1 MTATHDSV
9 PVGRWVERLRRV
21 RLVLVAAAIAFAGLW
36 MLDAIAALPAL
47 AGFVLVAAA
56 ALIASARG
64 DVMPAAL
71 ARDEPRAPRIGDPL
85 IESVLAGLPDPV
97 VALDRRGDVVAL
109 NARAIAVAP
118 ALRPGEPVSL
128 GLRVPEVLEAVRRA
142 RASGTAQRVEFSERV
157 PLDRWYEVM
166 VTPISSA
173 GLAADPGL
181 VLLAFHDLTPLRRVE
196 EMRADF
202 VANASHELRTPLA
215 ALSGFIDT
223 LRGSAREDPAARE
236 RFLPIMQA
244 QADRM
249 ARLIDDLLS
258 LSRIELN
265 AHLRPDKQVDVGAIV
280 RQVADSLQTL
290 ARDRHVE
297 VKTIG
302 AAAPLLVPGDRDELI
317 RVFENLVENALKYA
331 ASGKRVDIALSLGEG
346 ADGNRRGAD
355 RGARPR
361 SRHRPRASAAA
372 DRALLSRGCLRKP
385 RPGRHRPGTGAG
397 QAHPQPP
404 WRAADDRKRARTRGD
419 LHRPSAHGRDSG
431 RWKFGPIHKSL
442 VALAGPHARAAGAMF
457 PAPG

>member
-1 MTATHDSV
+1 MIHDSV
-9 PVGRWVERLRRV
+9 RVGRWVARFRRM
-21 RLVLVAAAIAFAGLW
+21 RLVLVATAIAFAGLW
-36 MLDAIAALPAL
+36 LFGATAALPAL
-47 AGFVLVAAA
+47 AGFVLVALA

-64 DVMPAAL
+64 DIAPAAL
-71 ARDEPRAPRIGDPL
+71 ARDEPRAPRVGDPL
-85 IESVLAGLPDPV
+85 IEAVLAGLPDPV

-109 NARAIAVAP
+109 NARATAVAP

-128 GLRVPEVLEAVRRA
+128 GLRVPEVLEAIRRA
-142 RASGTAQRVEFSERV
+142 RASGIAQRVEFSERV
-157 PLDRWYEVM
+157 PLDRWYEVI
-166 VTPISSA
+166 VTPISSP
-173 GLAADPGL
+173 GVAANPGL

-290 ARDRHVE
+290 ARDRNVE

-302 AAAPLLVPGDRDELI
+302 SSAPLLVPGDRDELI

-331 ASGKRVDIALSLGEG
+331 ASGKRVDIALSVGEG
-346 ADGNRRGAD
+346 PDGKREARIAVRD
-355 RGARPR
+355 RGPGIAPEHLPR
-361 SRHRPRASAAA
+361 LTERFYRVDVSESRAQ
-372 DRALLSRGCLRKP
+372 G
-385 RPGRHRPGTGAG
+385 GTGLGLALVKHILNRHGGRLTIESAPG
-397 QAHPQPP
+397 QGATFTVH
-404 WRAADDRKRARTRGD
+404 
-419 LHRPSAHGRDSG
+419 L
-431 RWKFGPIHKSL
+431 PI
-442 VALAGPHARAAGAMF
+442 AGA
-457 PAPG
+457 APTGGNSNLLTRA

>member
-1 MTATHDSV
+1 MTMIHDSV
-9 PVGRWVERLRRV
+9 RVGRWVERFRRM
-21 RLVLVAAAIAFAGLW
+21 RLVLVATAIAFAGLW
-36 MLDAIAALPAL
+36 LFGATAALPAL
-47 AGFVLVAAA
+47 AGFVLVALA
-56 ALIASARG
+56 ALVASARG
-64 DVMPAAL
+64 DIAPAAL
-71 ARDEPRAPRIGDPL
+71 ARDEPRAPRVGDPL
-85 IESVLAGLPDPV
+85 IEAVLAGLPDPV

-109 NARAIAVAP
+109 NARATAVAP

-128 GLRVPEVLEAVRRA
+128 GLRVPEVLEAIRRA

-157 PLDRWYEVM
+157 PLDRWYEVI
-166 VTPISSA
+166 VTPISSP
-173 GLAADPGL
+173 GVAANPGL

-290 ARDRHVE
+290 ARDRNVE

-302 AAAPLLVPGDRDELI
+302 SSAPLLVPGDRDELI

-331 ASGKRVDIALSLGEG
+331 ASGKRVDIALSVGEG
-346 ADGNRRGAD
+346 PDGKREARIAVRD
-355 RGARPR
+355 RGPGIAPEHLPR
-361 SRHRPRASAAA
+361 LTERFYRVDVSESRAQ
-372 DRALLSRGCLRKP
+372 G
-385 RPGRHRPGTGAG
+385 GTGLGLALVKHILNRHGGRLTIESTPG
-397 QAHPQPP
+397 QGATFTVH
-404 WRAADDRKRARTRGD
+404 
-419 LHRPSAHGRDSG
+419 L
-431 RWKFGPIHKSL
+431 PI
-442 VALAGPHARAAGAMF
+442 AGA
-457 PAPG
+457 APIGGNSNLFTRA